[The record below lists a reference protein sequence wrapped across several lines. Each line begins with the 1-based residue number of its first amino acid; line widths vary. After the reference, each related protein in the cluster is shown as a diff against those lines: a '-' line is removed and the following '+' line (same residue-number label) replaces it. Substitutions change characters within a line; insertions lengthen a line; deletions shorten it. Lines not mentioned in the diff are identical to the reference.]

1 MLQKSLDNTENY
13 YATMLKIS
21 FEASERLKEMDGA
34 GIGGRNGSDEFK
46 AMYDALQKVSGLSI
60 ENTPLEVEQSLKDLK
75 DSAEKY
81 KEKIDDQTFAN
92 FRTKGKNRYEMAE
105 KLINIMGHEYNVM
118 HVQSHGDLD
127 PDVKLGTQINHA
139 AENLDEYKRK
149 QVLRQAQNVNA
160 PIQNVNAPLQDAP
173 VQNEPVQNV
182 NAPVQNANAPQQAQP
197 EQRRKID
204 MNELTDAIRTERR
217 SDARQRIQE
226 RRSLQAEQ
234 KEATEQPIRRTRTG
248 V

>member
-1 MLQKSLDNTENY
+1 
-13 YATMLKIS
+13 
-21 FEASERLKEMDGA
+21 
-34 GIGGRNGSDEFK
+34 
-46 AMYDALQKVSGLSI
+46 MYDALQKVSGLSI

-139 AENLDEYKRK
+139 AENLDEYKQK

-160 PIQNVNAPLQDAP
+160 
-173 VQNEPVQNV
+173 PVQNV
-182 NAPVQNANAPQQAQP
+182 NAPVQNANAPQQ
-197 EQRRKID
+197 EQHRKMD
-204 MNELTDAIRTERR
+204 PKEVKEMLRGNAPREDVH
-217 SDARQRIQE
+217 QRMQE
-226 RRSLQAEQ
+226 RRSLHSEK
-234 KEATEQPIRRTRTG
+234 KEEKLEGPEAPIRRTKTG

>member
-1 MLQKSLDNTENY
+1 
-13 YATMLKIS
+13 
-21 FEASERLKEMDGA
+21 
-34 GIGGRNGSDEFK
+34 
-46 AMYDALQKVSGLSI
+46 I
-60 ENTPLEVEQSLKDLK
+60 ENTPLEVEQSIKDLK

-92 FRTKGKNRYEMAE
+92 FRTKGKNRYGMAE

-118 HVQSHGDLD
+118 HVQSHGELD
-127 PDVKLGTQINHA
+127 PDVKLGTQIDHA
-139 AENLDEYKRK
+139 AENLDEYKQK
-149 QVLRQAQNVNA
+149 QVLRQAQNVNV
-160 PIQNVNAPLQDAP
+160 PVQNVNAPVQNANAPQQDAP

-204 MNELTDAIRTERR
+204 MKELTDAIRTERR